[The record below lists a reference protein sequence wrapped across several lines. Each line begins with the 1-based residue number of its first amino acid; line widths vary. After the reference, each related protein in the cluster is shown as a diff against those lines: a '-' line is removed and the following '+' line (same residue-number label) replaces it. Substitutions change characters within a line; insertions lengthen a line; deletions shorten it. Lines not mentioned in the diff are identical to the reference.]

1 MENKEVIN
9 TLSEIRNMM
18 ERSTKVLSLSGVS
31 AVVIGFLAIVAA
43 VVANNI
49 LENDW
54 LHVYKVRSLIV
65 IAISLFIICFM
76 TIIFFSKRKAEKN
89 GLRFKFDRTVQKMLW
104 NFFLPLIIGGVLCVG
119 LIYQGHYGLTSSFML
134 IFYGLAL
141 VNLSNFTFSNI
152 KYLGYVQ
159 LVLGLVDFLMIHH
172 SLLFWMIGFGV
183 CHVVYGIIFY
193 LMYERKKK
201 KEEC

>member
-1 MENKEVIN
+1 MIN

-31 AVVIGFLAIVAA
+31 AVVVGIFAIVAA
-43 VVANNI
+43 VLANHI
-49 LENDW
+49 IENEW
-54 LHVYKVRSLIV
+54 LHVYKVRSLMIL
-65 IAISLFIICFM
+65 AITLFVICFM
-76 TIIFFSKRKAEKN
+76 TILLFSKRKAEKN
-89 GLRFKFDRTVQKMLW
+89 GLRFQFDRTVQKMLW

-141 VNLSNFTFSNI
+141 INLSNFTFSNI
-152 KYLGYVQ
+152 RYLGYVQ
-159 LVLGLVDFLMIHH
+159 LILGLVDFLMVNH

-183 CHVVYGIIFY
+183 CHVFYGIIFY
-193 LMYERKKK
+193 FKYERKEKG
-201 KEEC
+201 EEC

>member
-31 AVVIGFLAIVAA
+31 AVVVGILAIVAA
-43 VVANNI
+43 LLANHI
-49 LENDW
+49 IENEW
-54 LHVYKVRSLIV
+54 LHVYKVRSLMIL
-65 IAISLFIICFM
+65 AISLFIICFM
-76 TIIFFSKRKAEKN
+76 MIILFSKRKAEKN

-104 NFFLPLIIGGVLCVG
+104 NFFLPLIVGGVLCVG

-141 VNLSNFTFSNI
+141 INLSNFTFSNI

-159 LVLGLVDFLMIHH
+159 LALGLIDFLMVNH

-183 CHVVYGIIFY
+183 CHIVYGLIFY
-193 LMYERKKK
+193 LKFERKEKG
-201 KEEC
+201 EEG

>member
-1 MENKEVIN
+1 MIN

-31 AVVIGFLAIVAA
+31 AVVVGILAIVAA
-43 VVANNI
+43 LLANHI
-49 LENDW
+49 IENEW
-54 LHVYKVRSLIV
+54 LHVYKVRSLMIL
-65 IAISLFIICFM
+65 AISLFIICFM
-76 TIIFFSKRKAEKN
+76 MIILFSKRKAEKN

-104 NFFLPLIIGGVLCVG
+104 NFFLPLIVGGVLCVG

-141 VNLSNFTFSNI
+141 INLSNFTFSNI

-159 LVLGLVDFLMIHH
+159 LALGLIDFLMVNH

-183 CHVVYGIIFY
+183 CHIVYGLIFY
-193 LMYERKKK
+193 LKFERKEKG
-201 KEEC
+201 EEG

>member
-18 ERSTKVLSLSGVS
+18 ERSTKVLSLSGIS
-31 AVVIGFLAIVAA
+31 AFVVGILA
-43 VVANNI
+43 VVASFVAKSI
-49 LENDW
+49 LENGW
-54 LHVYKVRSLIV
+54 LHVYKVRSLMIMA
-65 IAISLFIICFM
+65 IALFVICFA
-76 TIIFFSKRKAEKN
+76 TVLYFAKRKAEKN
-89 GLRFKFDRTVQKMLW
+89 GLLFKFDKTVRKMLW
-104 NFFLPLIIGGVLCVG
+104 SFFLPLIIGGVLCVG

-159 LVLGLVDFLMIHH
+159 LDLGLVDFLMIQH

-183 CHVVYGIIFY
+183 CHIIYGIIFY
-193 LMYERKKK
+193 FMYERKKK
-201 KEEC
+201 GEE

>member
-1 MENKEVIN
+1 MIN

-18 ERSTKVLSLSGVS
+18 ERSTKVLSLSGMS
-31 AVVIGFLAIVAA
+31 AVVVGIFAIVAA
-43 VVANNI
+43 VLANHI
-49 LENDW
+49 IENEW
-54 LHVYKVRSLIV
+54 LHVYKVRSLMIL
-65 IAISLFIICFM
+65 AITLFIICFM
-76 TIIFFSKRKAEKN
+76 TILLFSKRKAKKN
-89 GLRFKFDRTVQKMLW
+89 GLRFQFDRTVQKMLW

-141 VNLSNFTFSNI
+141 INLSNFTFSNI

-159 LVLGLVDFLMIHH
+159 LILGLIDFLMVNH

-193 LMYERKKK
+193 FKYERKEKG
-201 KEEC
+201 EEC